1 MPPVILVFV
10 IEDNPL
16 LRDGIVTL
24 LNAQPDVRVVA
35 AVDSADAVLPQI
47 QKTKPQVVLVDA
59 GLGDHDS
66 KSLVE
71 GIAERAPETKVI
83 VMDFLPA
90 QQDVVEFV
98 KAGASGFVVKDATTD
113 ELLAAI
119 RSVAAGAT
127 ALPPALTGTLLS
139 KIVEH
144 AGTRPAPE
152 VIDAVRLTPHE
163 RAVIDLVAEG
173 RSDKEIAERRHLEV
187 STVKSHVHHILLKLA
202 LRNRF

>member
-1 MPPVILVFV
+1 M

-16 LRDGIVTL
+16 VRDGIMTL

-35 AVDSADAVLPQI
+35 AVDSGDAVLPQI

-90 QQDVVEFV
+90 EQDVVEFV
-98 KAGASGFVVKDATTD
+98 KAGASGFIVKDATTD

-119 RSVAAGAT
+119 RSVASGAKV
-127 ALPPALTGTLLS
+127 LPPALTGTLLS

-144 AGTRPAPE
+144 AGTHPAPE

-163 RAVIDLVAEG
+163 REVIELVAEG
-173 RSDKEIAERRHLEV
+173 RSDKEIAERQHLAV

-202 LRNRF
+202 LRNQF